1 MPTFEDPT
9 ADGEEARQAL
19 RGLAHATRAF
29 EKPAD
34 TYAVI
39 GDLLSSVGSLR
50 QVLDQLAT
58 AHLSHRTLARDDNG
72 DAATGLRTVDA
83 AAEELRQAAALAD
96 QLESRLDS
104 ASKLSGRIAWSPAPS
119 RASELRWINV
129 VFLQGEDA
137 DKVLHIIDSDGTG
150 AAIEHLAG
158 YDYGE
163 ETTQAAL
170 VNGYVYETPPVG
182 ASDRTIT
189 SDVYTLTYNPFLGHV
204 SLLREHTV
212 PLDPE
217 LHGDETAGIL
227 PVRAGQDSPRTAAR
241 PALPDGAG
249 LGWFARAHGAASAS
263 RGLSRGLSL

>member
-1 MPTFEDPT
+1 MPTFEDPA

-50 QVLDQLAT
+50 QVLNQLAT
-58 AHLSHRTLARDDNG
+58 AHISHRTLARDDKG
-72 DAATGLRTVDA
+72 DLLTGARTA
-83 AAEELRQAAALAD
+83 QSAAEELRQAAALID

-104 ASKLSGRIAWSPAPS
+104 ASQLSGRIAWSPAPS
-119 RASELRWINV
+119 RASESRWISV
-129 VFLQGEDA
+129 IFLQGEDA
-137 DKVLHIIDSDGTG
+137 DKVLHIIDSDGAG

-158 YDYGE
+158 YDYGD

-182 ASDRTIT
+182 ALDRT
-189 SDVYTLTYNPFLGHV
+189 SRSNVYTLTYNPFLGHV

-217 LHGDETAGIL
+217 LRGGGVEMTPARVGHDF
-227 PVRAGQDSPRTAAR
+227 PRTAAR

>member
-1 MPTFEDPT
+1 MPTFEDPA

-150 AAIEHLAG
+150 AAIEYLA
-158 YDYGE
+158 
-163 ETTQAAL
+163 

-263 RGLSRGLSL
+263 RGLSQGLSL